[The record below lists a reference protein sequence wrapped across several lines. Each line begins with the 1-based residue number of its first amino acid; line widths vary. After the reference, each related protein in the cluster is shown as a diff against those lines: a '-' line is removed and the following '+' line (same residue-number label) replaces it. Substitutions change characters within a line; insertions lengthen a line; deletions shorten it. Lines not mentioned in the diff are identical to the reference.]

1 MIVHNITCN
10 VALPFEKKWLE
21 WIDLKLQELSK
32 SDFITSTS
40 ILKLDDNNST
50 EGSVYALQY
59 HISDRE
65 NLQCFLKKEDMVLKE
80 QIKTKFGEA
89 VLHFSSQ
96 LQIIKQY

>member
-10 VALPFEKKWLE
+10 VDLQVEKKWLE

-32 SDFITSTS
+32 SDFITSSS
-40 ILKLDDNNST
+40 ILKLDNNNPI

-59 HISDRE
+59 HISDHQ
-65 NLQCFLKKEDMVLKE
+65 NLQRFLKNEDVILKE